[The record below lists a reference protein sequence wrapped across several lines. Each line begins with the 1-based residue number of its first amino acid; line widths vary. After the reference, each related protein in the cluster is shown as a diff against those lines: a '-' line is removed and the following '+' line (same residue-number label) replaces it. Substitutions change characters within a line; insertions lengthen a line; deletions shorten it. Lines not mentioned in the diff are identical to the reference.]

1 MQAGGHRFDPDQLH
15 QTSLG
20 LSEQASLG
28 SAISKLKI
36 LVSHVRE
43 RLKARAAAW
52 QRSVI

>member
-1 MQAGGHRFDPDQLH
+1 MLKGELLRLPK
-15 QTSLG
+15 G
-20 LSEQASLG
+20 LTFEQASPG